1 MKNMV
6 LQATGICKAF
16 GGTKAL
22 DHVDFSLEKGEIHG
36 LIGENGAGKSTLI
49 KIISGDYIKDAGE
62 IQIDGQVQ
70 SIQKPGD
77 SLALGI
83 RVISQEFNL
92 MSEVTV
98 AENICI
104 GDYPCRDGI
113 FKGIIRW
120 KEVNQRAQALLDE
133 IGEPIQATELVR
145 NLSVAEQQTVE
156 IAKALWKEPKIL
168 IMDEP
173 TAALNDQETAHLFA
187 LLRRLRDK
195 GVSIIFITHRLQ
207 EQFELTD
214 RITVLRNGKLIGT
227 ILTKDATPE
236 IVTTMM
242 VGKDIAAN
250 YERKAST
257 AGEVIYEVK
266 NLDIPGKLHDINLK
280 VRRGEIVSIFGLLG
294 QGQDLLSRVLIGDT
308 RVQTGEIWIHGK
320 KVNLRTPRDAVKH
333 KIGFVSEDRKKAGLL
348 LMQTLKRN
356 ISIASMGKI
365 ANHGIIQPKVEEDIV
380 NTWVKKLRIKCSSSQ
395 QPIVS
400 LSGGNQQKA
409 LIARWLANDSQFII
423 LNLPTRGVDI
433 GAKYDIYEIL
443 ESLCDQGVGVLVIS
457 LELPEVLG
465 ISDRIYIMRDG
476 SLVEEFQNTKAL
488 NSDMIMA
495 SAIGKIEEK
504 THEAR
509 QGELL

>member
-1 MKNMV
+1 MDTMV
-6 LQATGICKAF
+6 LQAIGICKAF

-22 DHVDFSLEKGEIHG
+22 DHVDFSLAQGEIHG

-49 KIISGDYIKDAGE
+49 KIISGDYIRDEGE
-62 IQIDGQVQ
+62 IRIDGQVRD
-70 SIQKPGD
+70 IQKPSD

-92 MSEVTV
+92 MSDVTV

-104 GDYPCRDGI
+104 GDYPRGKGI
-113 FKGIIRW
+113 FKGLVKW
-120 KEVNQRAQALLDE
+120 KELNERAQALLDE
-133 IGEPIQATELVR
+133 IGEKIKATELVR

-173 TAALNDQETAHLFA
+173 TAALNDQETAHLFQ
-187 LLRRLRDK
+187 LLRRLKAK

-214 RITVLRNGKLIGT
+214 RITVLRNGQLIGT

-236 IVTTMM
+236 QVTTMM
-242 VGKDIAAN
+242 VGKDISAN
-250 YERKAST
+250 YERKAQYS
-257 AGEVIYEVK
+257 GDVIYEAK
-266 NLDIPGKLHDINLK
+266 DLELPGKLHQVNLK
-280 VRRGEIVSIFGLLG
+280 VHRGEIVSIFGLLG
-294 QGQDLLSRVLIGDT
+294 QGQDILSRVLVGDV
-308 RVQTGEIWIHGK
+308 RPLSGEIWIHGQ
-320 KVNLRTPRDAVKH
+320 KVNLRSPRDAVKH
-333 KIGFVSEDRKKAGLL
+333 KVGFVSEDRKKAGLL

-356 ISIASMGKI
+356 VSVASMGKI
-365 ANHGIIQPKVEEDIV
+365 ATHGVIHPRVEDELV
-380 NTWVKKLRIKCSSSQ
+380 QTWVDKLRIKCSGLQ

-400 LSGGNQQKA
+400 LSGGNQQKS
-409 LIARWLANDSQFII
+409 LIARWLANDSEFIV

-443 ESLCDQGVGVLVIS
+443 ESLCERGVGVLIIS

-465 ISDRIYIMRDG
+465 VSDRVYVMRDG
-476 SLVEEFQNTKAL
+476 RLVDEFQNDKNL
-488 NSDMIMA
+488 NSDIIMA
-495 SAIGKIEEK
+495 SAIGKIGEK
-504 THEAR
+504 DHA
-509 QGELL
+509 

>member
-1 MKNMV
+1 MDTMV

-22 DHVDFSLEKGEIHG
+22 DHVDFSLAQGEIHG

-49 KIISGDYIKDAGE
+49 KIISGDYIRDEGE
-62 IQIDGQVQ
+62 IRIDGQLRD
-70 SIQKPGD
+70 IQQPGD

-92 MSEVTV
+92 MNDVTV

-104 GDYPCRDGI
+104 GDYPCREGI
-113 FKGIIRW
+113 FKGLVKW
-120 KEVNQRAQALLDE
+120 KELNERAQALLDE
-133 IGEPIQATELVR
+133 IGEKIKATELVK

-173 TAALNDQETAHLFA
+173 TAALNDQETEHLFQ
-187 LLRRLRDK
+187 LLRRLKAK

-227 ILTKDATPE
+227 IFTKDATPE

-242 VGKDIAAN
+242 VGKGIAAN
-250 YERKAST
+250 YERKGKYS
-257 AGEVIYEVK
+257 GDVIYEAKDLEV
-266 NLDIPGKLHDINLK
+266 PGKLHKISLK
-280 VRRGEIVSIFGLLG
+280 VHRGEIVSVFGLLG
-294 QGQDLLSRVLIGDT
+294 QGQDLLSRVLIGDV
-308 RVQTGEIWIHGK
+308 RPQSGEVWIHGK
-320 KVNLRTPRDAVKH
+320 KVNLRSPRDAVKN
-333 KIGFVSEDRKKAGLL
+333 KVGFVSEDRKKAGLL

-356 ISIASMGKI
+356 VSVASMGKI
-365 ANHGIIQPKVEEDIV
+365 ATNGIIHPKIEDEIV
-380 NTWVKKLRIKCSSSQ
+380 QKWVDKLRIKCSSLQ

-409 LIARWLANDSQFII
+409 LIARWLANDSEFII

-443 ESLCDQGVGVLVIS
+443 ESLCEQGVGVLVIS

-465 ISDRIYIMRDG
+465 ISDRVYIIRDG
-476 SLVEEFQNTKAL
+476 QLVEEFENDKNL
-488 NSDMIMA
+488 NSDIIMA
-495 SAIGKIEEK
+495 SAVGKIEERA
-504 THEAR
+504 HE
-509 QGELL
+509 